1 MAIASIDGLV
11 GAQSQDFLLSKF
23 TSMTTVA
30 GVPFTVFAQPGNPG
44 AGTLAG
50 SSTTTGV
57 VPTSATAGF
66 PSIQAFSSGIG
77 YLAGVEYTNNIAC
90 RLFLYD
96 LLWKGGAYAFNAN
109 TTGNTPTSYASRVPN
124 ANYAGLELWFE
135 QVTASTGIQSVNVTY
150 INEAGTAGR
159 TTGATSQG
167 TAGIIGRMTRMP
179 LQAGDRGIQGVTGVV
194 GTVSTA
200 GTFNVLVMRRLG
212 SWRVA
217 VPGGGDPVDF
227 TRTRLPEVFSQSAM
241 YMVVQYDSTA
251 SGIPEI
257 FANIRSA

>member
-1 MAIASIDGLV
+1 MAISSIDGLV
-11 GAQSQDFLLSKF
+11 GAQSQDVLLSKF

-50 SSTTTGV
+50 ASTTTGV
-57 VPTSATAGF
+57 VPTDADAGF

-77 YLAGVEYTNNIAC
+77 YLAGVEYTSSVAC
-90 RLFLYD
+90 RLYLYD
-96 LLWKGGAYAFNAN
+96 LLWKGGAYAFNAS
-109 TTGNTPTSYASRVPN
+109 TSGNTPTSYASRVPDG
-124 ANYAGLELWFE
+124 NYAGLELWFE
-135 QVTASTGIQSVNVTY
+135 QVTAATGIQSVNVTY
-150 INEAGTAGR
+150 INESGTAGR

-167 TAGIIGRMTRMP
+167 TAGIVGRMTRMP
-179 LQAGDRGIQGVTGVV
+179 LQAGDKGIQGVTGVA
-194 GTVSTA
+194 GTVATA

-212 SWRVA
+212 SWRVPVA
-217 VPGGGDPVDF
+217 GGGDPQDF
-227 TRTRLPEVFSQSAM
+227 TRTRMPRVFDNSAL
-241 YMVVQYDSTA
+241 YMVVQSDSTA